1 MRHFRV
7 VPNTASTILWLVSL
21 DQWNGTFG
29 EKRCILI
36 GKFMPEGAAQLEA
49 LTARIYGKRG

>member
-29 EKRCILI
+29 EKRCIPI
-36 GKFMPEGAAQLEA
+36 GKFMPEGGVQLEA
-49 LTARIYGKRG
+49 LTAKY